1 MAIQTEP
8 LDESVNFVDFESIF
22 YPPQFAADCFNL
34 TTRRLKDIEEENG
47 IEIRR
52 VPRGTVTSRAYTLKD
67 IFTIAALR
75 RAKGHTKGLHKQIVI
90 STFVQKG
97 GTGKTTTAVNFALYL
112 QLAGLKTLIV
122 DNDPQGDTSCMLG
135 YDPDL
140 SAADLD
146 AMGIPIDR
154 LVDGHLG
161 NLVSPLLRMRPFPGK
176 NLADV
181 IKKPFGEQGIH
192 LIPSDGYLDDLGV
205 ALDAA
210 NNSDFWYAQW
220 IEAAN
225 TGGLINCDLSGYDV
239 IIFDNAPA
247 ASRLTKNS
255 VAASDLLLCP
265 VRMDKFSFRALMRLH
280 DWVVRFAQD
289 YKRSPEIA
297 ALPTMFIKNRKRL
310 LGNLLILNDLF
321 PGRVTDEKL
330 YFSEDYSKALDQG
343 IPTLLWKGTSSKTLD
358 SARAVF
364 GEVLDRMRAM
374 S

>member
-1 MAIQTEP
+1 MNVQSELP
-8 LDESVNFVDFESIF
+8 EESANFVDFNSLL
-22 YPPQFAADCFNL
+22 YPPQFAADCFGL

-52 VPRGTVTSRAYTLKD
+52 VPRGTATARAYTLDD

-75 RAKGHTKGLHKQIVI
+75 RAKGYTKGLQRQIVI

-97 GTGKTTTAVNFALYL
+97 GTGKTTTAVNFAVYL
-112 QLAGLKTLIV
+112 QLAGLKTLII
-122 DNDPQGDTSCMLG
+122 DNDPQGDSSCMLG

-140 SAADLD
+140 SDADLK
-146 AMGIPIDR
+146 AMGIPADR

-176 NLADV
+176 TLNEV
-181 IKKPFGEQGIH
+181 IKKPFGENGVH

-220 IEAAN
+220 IEAGN
-225 TGGLINCDLSGYDV
+225 TGGLPDCDLSIYDV

-289 YKRSPEIA
+289 YKRSPAIA

-310 LGNLLILNDLF
+310 LGNLMILNELF
-321 PGRVTDEKL
+321 PDRVTDEKL
-330 YFSEDYSKALDQG
+330 YFSEDYGKALDQG
-343 IPTLLWKGTSSKTLD
+343 IPLLLWKGTTAKTFE
-358 SARAVF
+358 SARTVF
-364 GEVLDRMRAM
+364 SEVLERMRAM
-374 S
+374 A